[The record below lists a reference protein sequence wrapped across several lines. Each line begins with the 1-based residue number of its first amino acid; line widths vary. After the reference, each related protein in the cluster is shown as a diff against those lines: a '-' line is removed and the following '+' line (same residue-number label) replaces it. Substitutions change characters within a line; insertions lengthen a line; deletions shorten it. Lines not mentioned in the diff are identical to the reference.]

1 MREEALKS
9 ADVEKGVGDLA
20 HALMRLSQQHKGRD
34 NKGGDDHGE
43 LGVKVSAVI
52 QSLSSS
58 LGAPLCEQLEKSV
71 LGVLH
76 DTPPSLNSPTSGSGA
91 TSSSSSSDG
100 CSSQDKLEVCVN

>member
-9 ADVEKGVGDLA
+9 ADVEKGVGELA
-20 HALMRLSQQHKGRD
+20 HALMRLSQQHKGD
-34 NKGGDDHGE
+34 GKGGDDQGE